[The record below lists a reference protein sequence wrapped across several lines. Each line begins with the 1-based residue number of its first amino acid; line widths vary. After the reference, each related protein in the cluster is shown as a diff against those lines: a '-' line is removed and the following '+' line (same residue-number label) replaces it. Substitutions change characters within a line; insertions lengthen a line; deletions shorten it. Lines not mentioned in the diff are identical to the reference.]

1 MGSFL
6 SLGEYYWIK
15 RNFCREMDGDDLIL
29 YLPQSKLTPYL
40 PFIFFACPGPR
51 RQRKQLV
58 VLQKGTN
65 LAGRTQKIILTH
77 CVWAFFRNCWSQNDS
92 HLSRPGKAWMPRP
105 PLRPNFS

>member
-29 YLPQSKLTPYL
+29 YLPQSKLTATYPSFSL
-40 PFIFFACPGPR
+40 LAPGR
-51 RQRKQLV
+51 VGKEKQLV

-77 CVWAFFRNCWSQNDS
+77 RGWYFI
-92 HLSRPGKAWMPRP
+92 
-105 PLRPNFS
+105 